1 MKRCPQCNRVETD
14 DSLVFCR
21 ADGVALVSE
30 SLPASD
36 ARAATVGTPAT
47 EIATSILPHATDANF
62 NRETAPTTVL
72 PAQAPAHTGALSNP
86 KRRKTVIAVV
96 AIATSALAVVS
107 ALIVNSYLSR
117 NSGGAIESIA
127 VLPFENRSSSAD
139 MDYLCDGLAE
149 SLIYRLS
156 QLPNLKVSP
165 TSSVMRYKG
174 KGDELNTIANEL
186 SVRAVLTGRLVQRG
200 DNLTISLELIDVRNK
215 RLLWGEQYDRRMSE
229 LLATQREIAREIV
242 DKLKLKVTGQEPGL
256 TKHYTESNEAYQL
269 YLKGRFYFNKRNET
283 GLQKSLEY
291 YQQAI
296 EKDPAFALA
305 YTGLADTYALL
316 GSPESGGSMS
326 PNETLPKAK
335 AAAMK
340 ALEIDES
347 LAEPHVSLALVKYQY
362 DRDWM
367 GADREF
373 KRAIELNPNYPL
385 AHHWYAIY
393 LAGVDRH
400 AEALAEIKRAHE
412 LDPLSLPIAA
422 WLGRMLDRNGK
433 SDEAIVELLKAI
445 ELDPN
450 FVMTHRGLGN
460 VYENN
465 GRYKEAIAK
474 SQEVAKLAGVKP
486 TTIADLAR
494 TYALAG
500 QRDEAEKYLNQLLQL
515 SKQQYVSPTSV
526 AMIYVALGDKDKAFK
541 WLDDADKAH
550 DLNLML
556 LKSDARLAM
565 LRSDSRFAE
574 LVRRIGLPEL
584 K

>member
-14 DSLVFCR
+14 EGLKFCR
-21 ADGVALVSE
+21 VDGATLIESPATGNETGSAQVGSASDASEVHTSILQKPGAQRVTGPTTTLPSQAPAATGALAKPKSRKTIIIGVIVVALV
-30 SLPASD
+30 
-36 ARAATVGTPAT
+36 
-47 EIATSILPHATDANF
+47 IA
-62 NRETAPTTVL
+62 V
-72 PAQAPAHTGALSNP
+72 TGALLKVYLLKSSS
-86 KRRKTVIAVV
+86 A
-96 AIATSALAVVS
+96 AID
-107 ALIVNSYLSR
+107 
-117 NSGGAIESIA
+117 SIA
-127 VLPFENRSSSAD
+127 VLPFENRSNDPDA
-139 MDYLCDGLAE
+139 DYLCDGLAE

-174 KGDELNTIANEL
+174 KGGELNTIANEL
-186 SVRAVLTGRLVQRG
+186 GVRTVLTGRLLQRG
-200 DNLTISLELIDVRNK
+200 DNLTISLELIDVANK
-215 RLLWGEQYDRRMSE
+215 RVLWGEQYDREMSE
-229 LLATQREIAREIV
+229 VLATQREIAREIV
-242 DKLKLKVTGQEPGL
+242 DKLKLKLTGQEQGL
-256 TKHYTESNEAYQL
+256 TKHYTESNEAYQS
-269 YLKGRFYFNKRNET
+269 YLKGRFYFNKRNEA
-283 GLQKSLEY
+283 GFQKSLEY

-296 EKDPAFALA
+296 EKDPTFALA
-305 YTGLADTYALL
+305 YVGLADTYALL

-340 ALEIDES
+340 AQEIDGS

-362 DRDWM
+362 DRDWA

-373 KRAIELNPNYPL
+373 KRAIELNPNYPQ

-393 LAGVDRH
+393 LAAVDRH

-412 LDPLSLPIAA
+412 LDPLSLPITA

-433 SDEAIVELLKAI
+433 PDEAIVELRKAI

-465 GRYKEAIAK
+465 GKYKEAIAK
-474 SQEVAKLAGVKP
+474 SQEVAKLTGVKP
-486 TTIADLAR
+486 ATIADLAR
-494 TYALAG
+494 IYALAG
-500 QRDEAEKYLNQLLQL
+500 QRDEAEEYLNQLLQM
-515 SKQQYVSPTSV
+515 SKQQYVSPASI
-526 AMIYVALGDKDKAFK
+526 AKIYAALGDRDKAFK

-556 LKSDARLAM
+556 LRSDRRFAA
-565 LRSDSRFAE
+565 LRSDPRFAK
-574 LVRRIGLPEL
+574 LVKRIGLPQ
-584 K
+584 